1 MKLDPTTYHRW
12 RFAAALAFNL
22 EVTTNEFGTQIH
34 HGPSR
39 AWSDADA
46 FLAAGGYECSAKG
59 PCGVGDGSALQEPA
73 DEDWREAVGDW
84 KKDRTAPIDAI
95 SPEGLVWISRRAHEL
110 ARMRSQK

>member
-12 RFAAALAFNL
+12 RFAAALALFP
-22 EVTTNEFGTQIH
+22 ECEFKAATKEE
-34 HGPSR
+34 
-39 AWSDADA
+39 ALLLFWSHVDA
-46 FLAAGGYECSAKG
+46 FLAAGGY
-59 PCGVGDGSALQEPA
+59 DGSALQEPA

>member
-12 RFAAALAFNL
+12 RFAAALALFP
-22 EVTTNEFGTQIH
+22 ECEFKAATKEE
-34 HGPSR
+34 
-39 AWSDADA
+39 ALLLFWSHVDA
-46 FLAAGGYECSAKG
+46 FLAAGGY
-59 PCGVGDGSALQEPA
+59 DGSALQEPA

-110 ARMRSQK
+110 ARQRSQK

>member
-1 MKLDPTTYHRW
+1 MKLNPTTYHRM
-12 RFAAALAFNL
+12 RFAAALALFP
-22 EVTTNEFGTQIH
+22 ECEF
-34 HGPSR
+34 R
-39 AWSDADA
+39 AATKEEALLLFWSHVDA
-46 FLAAGGYECSAKG
+46 FLAAGGYECSAEG
-59 PCGVGDGSALQEPA
+59 PCGAGDGSALQEPA